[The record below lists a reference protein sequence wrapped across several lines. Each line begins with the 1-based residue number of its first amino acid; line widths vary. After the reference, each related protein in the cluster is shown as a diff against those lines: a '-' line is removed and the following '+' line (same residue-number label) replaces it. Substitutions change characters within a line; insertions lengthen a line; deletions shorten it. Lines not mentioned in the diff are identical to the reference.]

1 MSIRPVGAS
10 ATAQAARRRRR
21 SWRGAVAVALL
32 AAVFGGGWLARA
44 PLLTGVASLW
54 IVSDPVTH
62 ADAIVV
68 LGGNFHVRPQVAA
81 ELYHRGVAG
90 RVLVSRT
97 GDEQRS
103 PTSGIPTDAELNRAA
118 LLKLGVPAGAVES
131 FGNASASTRDEAVA
145 IKDWAARNGVTRIA
159 IPAEIFSARR
169 VRWIFRRELAG
180 SAVAIEVPA
189 FDPPG
194 YSRDDW
200 WRTEHGVFAFH
211 SELLKYVYYRL
222 QY

>member
-1 MSIRPVGAS
+1 MSLRPVAAS
-10 ATAQAARRRRR
+10 ATAQAARRRCW
-21 SWRGAVAVALL
+21 SWRGAVAAVLL
-32 AAVFGGGWLARA
+32 ATVFGGGWLARA
-44 PLLTGVASLW
+44 PLLRGAASLW

-68 LGGNFHVRPQVAA
+68 LGGNFHVRPQLAA

-97 GDEQRS
+97 DDEQRS
-103 PTSGIPTDAELNRAA
+103 PPRGIATDAELNRAA

-131 FGNASASTRDEAVA
+131 FGIASANTRDEAVA

-159 IPAEIFSARR
+159 IPSEIFNARR

-180 SAVAIEVPA
+180 SGVAIDVLA
-189 FDPPG
+189 FDPPA
-194 YSRDDW
+194 YRRENW
-200 WRTEHGVFAFH
+200 WKTEQGVLAFQN
-211 SELLKYVYYRL
+211 EILKYVYYRL
-222 QY
+222 MY